1 MYITAC
7 ANVATLPP
15 ISDVADV
22 DMDDPVERS
31 GGGGGGLLYG
41 GGGRCGGDA
50 DDDEAGWASER
61 EDGVLDGGFGGW
73 GGLWK
78 EEDVEECP
86 AMPGMGRTVRPP
98 AAAVA
103 EVGLRIGDPV
113 ASREDCLF
121 TFKETEW

>member
-1 MYITAC
+1 MGVPFPFQNLTCFGPLLYITAC

-31 GGGGGGLLYG
+31 GLGGGGGGLLYG

-61 EDGVLDGGFGGW
+61 EDGVLGGNSIQSNGGPNTKPKKAKKLPKW
-73 GGLWK
+73 GLKSLKSCQNG
-78 EEDVEECP
+78 
-86 AMPGMGRTVRPP
+86 A
-98 AAAVA
+98 
-103 EVGLRIGDPV
+103 
-113 ASREDCLF
+113 
-121 TFKETEW
+121 